1 MLRRFSQIAFSPLFQ
16 ALVITVIVILLVPLG
31 LKKYTA
37 EQESMTTNFDKSQLY
52 FADLDHDGTS
62 ERIQTFF
69 NLAGNVG
76 IALVAGNVTLGQW
89 NFKGIYQ
96 PDCARLMIGDY
107 NGNGSDEIYIF
118 TLVGDS
124 VMMHIME
131 YSSEPAFIIR
141 DRFITKIGVNLND
154 PDHAIFPGKVTD
166 MTGDGSGDLVF
177 AINSGFSRQPR
188 NVFIYDVVSDSIK
201 SSPLS
206 GAFIGNIRLSDLDE
220 DGFDE
225 IIVSTYAAN
234 NFNDEPFIYSDTSC
248 WMMVLDHDLNFTF
261 PPVEFPGPTGSLEL
275 AGIKT
280 GEGKKLIMG
289 KFGLASPSRQFGM
302 FFLSDLDGKII
313 KEREIGAD
321 DQLFT
326 LGLMPSF
333 KGDDGRSIKGTVEH
347 AGIFEIDE
355 TLEIRQVSDI
365 KFSRRMPSLIDI
377 DQNGLD
383 EIIILAPGHDKHI
396 ILHDDFT
403 SPVSIDFPIQ
413 STVPL
418 FSVKLNGD
426 KPPQLSVQ
434 GDQDWKLFNYDINPV
449 YRFRYLVYL
458 AFYIIILGFILIIR
472 KLYSFQLKKKYET
485 EKKIAGLQLSSV
497 KAQMEPHFI
506 MNTIN
511 TIGSSIYRQKGED
524 AYRQLLNFSGMVRS
538 LLVSSDKLTRT
549 LKEETE
555 FVRNYLEL
563 ERSRFGEMFSFS
575 IRQSEDINP
584 EAIVPKM
591 IIQLHAENALKHG
604 IIPKKTG
611 GVIDIAA
618 TKDKDYLVIIIK
630 DNGIGRNAAAKNIS
644 QSTGRGM
651 KILSQ
656 FFETYNKYNKSQLKQ
671 EIIDLY
677 DDDKNPAGTL
687 VKVFVPLDFN
697 DEIY

>member
-16 ALVITVIVILLVPLG
+16 TLVITAIVILLVPLG

-37 EQESMTTNFDKSQLY
+37 EQVAMSTNFDQTRMI

-62 ERIQTFF
+62 ERIHTFY
-69 NLAGNVG
+69 NLSGNVG

-96 PDCARLMIGDY
+96 PDCSRLMIGDF

-124 VMMHIME
+124 VMMHILE
-131 YSSEPAFIIR
+131 YSAQPAFIIR
-141 DRFITKIGVNLND
+141 DRFITKIGTNLND
-154 PDHAIFPGKVTD
+154 PDHAIIPGKLTD

-188 NVFIYDVVSDSIK
+188 NVYIYEVASDSIK
-201 SSPLS
+201 RSPLS
-206 GAFIGNIRLSDLDE
+206 GAFIGNIRLSDLDD
-220 DGFDE
+220 DGFEE
-225 IIVSTYAAN
+225 IMVSTYAAD
-234 NFNDEPFIYSDTSC
+234 NFNDEPFLYSDTSC

-261 PPVEFPGPTGSLEL
+261 PPVEFPGPTGTLEL
-275 AGIKT
+275 AGMIN

-302 FFLSDLDGKII
+302 FFLSDLDGNIFKEMEI
-313 KEREIGAD
+313 KAD

-333 KGDDGRSIKGTVEH
+333 KGDDGRSIKGTVEQ
-347 AGIFEIDE
+347 AGFFEIDE
-355 TLEIRQVSDI
+355 TLEIRQVSNL

-377 DQNGLD
+377 DQNGRD
-383 EIIILAPGHDKHI
+383 EIIILAPEHDKHI

-403 SPVSIDFPIQ
+403 STVSIDFPIQ
-413 STVPL
+413 STVPH

-426 KPPQLSVQ
+426 MPPQLSVQ
-434 GDQDWKLFNYDINPV
+434 GDQDWKLFNYGINPV

-458 AFYIIILGFILIIR
+458 GIYLFTLGFILIIR
-472 KLYSFQLKKKYET
+472 KLYSIQLKKKYET

-538 LLVSSDKLTRT
+538 LLISSDKLTRT

-555 FVRNYLEL
+555 FVTNYLEL
-563 ERSRFGEMFSFS
+563 ERSRFGEMFHFS
-575 IRQSEDINP
+575 ITQSEDINP
-584 EAIVPKM
+584 EAVIPKM

-604 IIPKKTG
+604 IIPRKTG

-618 TKDKDYLVIIIK
+618 SKEKDYLVITIK
-630 DNGIGRNAAAKNIS
+630 DNGIGRNAATKNIS

-651 KILSQ
+651 KILTQ
-656 FFETYNKYNKSQLKQ
+656 FFETYNKYNKNQLKQ

-677 DDDKNPAGTL
+677 DDDNKPSGTK
-687 VKVFVPLDFN
+687 VKIFVPLDFN
-697 DEIY
+697 ADIY